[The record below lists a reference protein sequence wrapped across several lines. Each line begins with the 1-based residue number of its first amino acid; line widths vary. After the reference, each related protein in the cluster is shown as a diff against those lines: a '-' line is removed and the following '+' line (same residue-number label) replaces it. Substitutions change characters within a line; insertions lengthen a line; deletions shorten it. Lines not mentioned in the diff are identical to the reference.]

1 MVQAMKEEPLHINM
15 EYLAQLSVE
24 MNLQKE
30 LLTELEQLVDEV
42 PEIWR
47 LDAIAYVYGAM
58 DEIDKEQAQIEEA
71 LRLDSEHTEVLY
83 HYAKVLVKNRNA
95 KAIEIAMKVIQKDV
109 NNERIFDVY
118 VKAIEQHKKWSNI
131 RDFLHILKVKKAERS
146 MAFMYAASAVT
157 ERWIERQQN
166 EQPKKSIF
174 TRALYRMK
182 NRAKEIS
189 IITTIIDLYEISLQ
203 LNPKNSMAAQ
213 RFALFYENVEMN
225 REAIEILHTS
235 LENKWDYEVAKQLVN
250 LFVECEEEGM
260 LRDAMELT
268 KQMVRELPDDYDTLL
283 LQAQVFFKAGEER
296 KAEKIT
302 LQLTEQTP
310 FVSRAFLA
318 LGEIYQSQERFEEAI
333 HVLENASIHHPNET
347 AILLSLASSY
357 HGAGQTIKAEK

>member
-1 MVQAMKEEPLHINM
+1 
-15 EYLAQLSVE
+15 
-24 MNLQKE
+24 
-30 LLTELEQLVDEV
+30 
-42 PEIWR
+42 
-47 LDAIAYVYGAM
+47 
-58 DEIDKEQAQIEEA
+58 
-71 LRLDSEHTEVLY
+71 
-83 HYAKVLVKNRNA
+83 
-95 KAIEIAMKVIQKDV
+95 
-109 NNERIFDVY
+109 
-118 VKAIEQHKKWSNI
+118 
-131 RDFLHILKVKKAERS
+131 
-146 MAFMYAASAVT
+146 
-157 ERWIERQQN
+157 
-166 EQPKKSIF
+166 
-174 TRALYRMK
+174 MK